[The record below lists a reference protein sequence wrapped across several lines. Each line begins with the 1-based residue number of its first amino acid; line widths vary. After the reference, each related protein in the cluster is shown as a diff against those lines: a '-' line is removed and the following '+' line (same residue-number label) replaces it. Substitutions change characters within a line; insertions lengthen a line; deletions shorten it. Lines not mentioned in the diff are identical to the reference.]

1 MRVVIA
7 TTNSPY
13 GELSYTRKTAGGAER
28 GLRTYAEHAAVN
40 HPVTYLSTAHT
51 GFRPRSR
58 FISERVSGVDVVHL
72 AGPSI
77 PVVQPALASLRRRAW
92 IDAVSA
98 VCRDF
103 EADVVV
109 TYATIPDTLAAVRAK
124 RVNSGT
130 KVVEWMAGRSWQLH
144 LDRVPG
150 DIDDI
155 REAFAGKDLTLF
167 ESGALEGYTRE
178 QLARLGLPD
187 LGAVARVEFPSARN
201 VTPAAAGAGEWPG
214 ARGPLVSCMATFK
227 PGSKRQ
233 DLLIAAW
240 PTVLERVGEATLVLT
255 GEGPLRQ
262 QMMRQAADLG
272 VSEWVRFT
280 GMLSWEDVGLLRS
293 ASTLTALPTEFEG
306 RPQSIIESLSA
317 GVPVVASDIPAVRE
331 ALEPL
336 GDVRELCL
344 CGNTASEFSDTITRL
359 LCDEGS
365 RMLVRDAISR
375 LACKEPTESLRT
387 IDAALLSVLGGDG
400 F

>member
-1 MRVVIA
+1 MRIVIA

-13 GELSYTRKTAGGAER
+13 GELIYARQTAGGAER
-28 GLRTYAEHAAVN
+28 GLRTYAEHAAASQ
-40 HPVTYLSTAHT
+40 PVTYLSTAHT
-51 GFRPRSR
+51 GFRPRPR
-58 FISERVSGVDVVHL
+58 LISDRVAGVDVVHL
-72 AGPSI
+72 AGPSV
-77 PVVQPALASLRRRAW
+77 PGFQPALSGLRRHAW
-92 IDAVSA
+92 LDAVAA

-103 EADVVV
+103 EADVAV

-124 RVNSGT
+124 HAAPGM

-150 DIDDI
+150 DFDDV

-167 ESGALEGYTRE
+167 ESKALEDYTRQ
-178 QLARLGLPD
+178 QLGRLGLPD
-187 LGAVARVEFPSARN
+187 LGAVARVEFPSAGS
-201 VTPAAAGAGEWPG
+201 VTPAAAGPGEWPG
-214 ARGPLVSCMATFK
+214 ARGPVVSCMATFK

-255 GEGPLRQ
+255 GEGPLRE

-306 RPQSIIESLSA
+306 RPQSIIESMSA

-365 RMLVRDAISR
+365 RALVRDALSR
-375 LACKEPTESLRT
+375 LVGREPTESLST
-387 IDAALLSVLGGDG
+387 IDAALQSVL
-400 F
+400 